1 MNQRRRGR
9 PRKFE
14 WIEFEDLNHN
24 HSFEAQYLKFAS
36 VNNPSL
42 ARLASYGCPLCESIN
57 FRLRHDKRF
66 ENIRF
71 YCENCKYET
80 SFRARKPTRNELRT
94 ILIYDERG
102 ILVGEKIADDFH
114 ERTSRETAD
123 SAVAWAEQ
131 NVDLGGEWFDGTSGT
146 HMQNRYL
153 AREEALNLIEKRR
166 MRMQMKAMLDEIER
180 EQEDDRLA
188 AIEAE
193 IACDEAEA

>member
-1 MNQRRRGR
+1 MSQRRRGR

-14 WIEFEDLNHN
+14 WIEFEDLSHN

-42 ARLASYGCPLCESIN
+42 ARLASYGCPLCESTN

-71 YCENCKYET
+71 YCEKCKYET
-80 SFRARKPTRNELRT
+80 SFQARKPTRNEPRI

-114 ERTSRETAD
+114 ERTKREIAD
-123 SAVAWAEQ
+123 LAVASAER
-131 NVDLGGEWFDGTSGT
+131 NTNLGGEWFDGFSGT

-153 AREEALNLIEKRR
+153 TREEAINLIEKKK

-193 IACDEAEA
+193 ITREEAEA

>member
-1 MNQRRRGR
+1 MSQRRRGR

-24 HSFEAQYLKFAS
+24 HSLEAQYLKFAS
-36 VNNPSL
+36 VNNPLL
-42 ARLASYGCPLCESIN
+42 ARLASYGCPLCESTN

-71 YCENCKYET
+71 YCEKCKYET
-80 SFRARKPTRNELRT
+80 SFQARKPTRNEPRI

-114 ERTSRETAD
+114 ERTKREIAD
-123 SAVAWAEQ
+123 LAVASAER
-131 NVDLGGEWFDGTSGT
+131 NTDLGGEWFDGFSGT

-153 AREEALNLIEKRR
+153 TREEAINLIKKKK

-193 IACDEAEA
+193 ITREEAEA